1 MVKKIAVTVLVSIL
15 LVIMKRLLGVEIA
28 GGALEVF
35 IYMFFYGIS
44 LIIVSYMFY
53 VDRECLKK

>member
-1 MVKKIAVTVLVSIL
+1 MIKKIAVTVLVSIL
-15 LVIMKRLLGVEIA
+15 LVIMKRLLGVEIT

-35 IYMFFYGIS
+35 VYTFLYGIS
-44 LIIVSYMFY
+44 LIMVSYMFY